1 MAEIRPFRGLRFNAA
16 AQGRDL
22 GDYLSPPFDTITPE
36 DHAELLQRSPHNIV
50 RLELVS
56 GDESDVSRYE
66 QVAGIKRQWMDDGVF
81 MTDPDPAMYVAEE
94 EFEYNGERQ
103 LRRGFI
109 AAVRL
114 EEFDRGIIFPHENV
128 RDEWVQDRVKMMT
141 ATRHAISSLLVV
153 YQDDIRRSVGG
164 IIRAVV
170 GGEPTEVA
178 TMAGGHTL
186 RLWRVTDPG
195 THEVLIELM
204 RGIPI
209 FIADGH
215 HRYEAA
221 MRFRS
226 DARAS
231 GEIHPDMAINYRMM
245 HLVSIDEPGLITR
258 PFHRVLR
265 GVDDAMKSELMQR
278 IEQMFEVT
286 EWDGTGGVVAFE
298 EALSDLASDG
308 VAFGI
313 CGLVDGRYLIASVG
327 ADDLVQQLAAC
338 SRDGVGDAASGG
350 DASEISAL
358 ERSDYTVLH
367 RQIVEPAIRSDMT
380 RSGSDGQATD
390 EVVRARVEAV
400 MEYQHDARRVQ
411 SSLESGAADV
421 AFIMRSVPMQQFVDI
436 VSRGDRLPPKATNFY
451 PKPPA
456 GSVLQPLDGF
466 VGSFANRPYRNRL

>member
-36 DHAELLQRSPHNIV
+36 EQADLLSRSPHNIV

-56 GDESDVSRYE
+56 GDQGDGTRYE
-66 QVAGIKRQWMDDGVF
+66 QVARIKRSWMDEGVF
-81 MTDPDPAMYVAEE
+81 MTDPEPSMYVAEE
-94 EFEYNGERQ
+94 EFVYNGTKQ
-103 LRRGFI
+103 IRRGFI

-114 EEFDRGIIFPHENV
+114 EEFDRGIILPHENV
-128 RDEWVQDRVKMMT
+128 RDEWVQDRVQMME

-153 YQDDIRRSVGG
+153 YQDDIRHSVGG

-178 TMAGGHTL
+178 TMTGGHTL
-186 RLWRVTDPG
+186 RLWQLTDRG
-195 THEVLIELM
+195 SHEVLIDLM
-204 RGIPI
+204 RGIPL

-226 DARAS
+226 AARMR
-231 GEIHPDMAINYRMM
+231 GEISQDSAINYRMM

-265 GVDDAMKSELMQR
+265 GVSSKQRRGMLELLKSNFQCER
-278 IEQMFEVT
+278 
-286 EWDGTGGVVAFE
+286 WRGTGGLKEFAD
-298 EALSDLASDG
+298 ALGSMDSDG
-308 VAFGI
+308 VVIGV
-313 CGLVDGRYLIASVG
+313 CGL
-327 ADDLVQQLAAC
+327 ADDEYVVA
-338 SRDGVGDAASGG
+338 RTDMIEG
-350 DASEISAL
+350 SAL
-358 ERSDYTVLH
+358 DRSDYTVLH
-367 RQIVEPAIRSDMT
+367 RMLLEPGLAPNAPDADARAAVEQHT
-380 RSGSDGQATD
+380 
-390 EVVRARVEAV
+390 
-400 MEYQHDARRVQ
+400 EYQHDIERVETA
-411 SSLESGAADV
+411 LMDGDADFAA
-421 AFIMRSVPMQQFVDI
+421 IMRSVPMQQFVEI

-456 GSVLQPLDGF
+456 GSVLQPLDGT
-466 VGSFANRPYRNRL
+466 VGSFPVRQYRNRI

>member
-1 MAEIRPFRGLRFNAA
+1 MAEIRPFRGLRYDAA
-16 AQGRDL
+16 SQGRDL

-36 DHAELLQRSPHNIV
+36 EQAELLRRSPHNIV

-56 GDESDVSRYE
+56 GDEGDGTRYE
-66 QVAGIKRQWMDDGVF
+66 QVARIKRSWMEDGVF
-81 MTDPDPAMYVAEE
+81 MTDAEPSMYVAEE
-94 EFEYNGERQ
+94 EFVYNGVKQ

-128 RDEWVQDRVKMMT
+128 RDEWVMDRVQMMQ
-141 ATRHAISSLLVV
+141 ATRHAISPLLVV
-153 YQDDIRRSVGG
+153 YQDDIQHSIGG
-164 IIRAVV
+164 MIRAVA

-186 RLWRVTDPG
+186 RLWQLTDRG
-195 THEVLIELM
+195 THEVLIDLM
-204 RGIPI
+204 RGIPL

-226 DARAS
+226 AARVH
-231 GEIHPDMAINYRMM
+231 GEIDPDSAVNFRMM

-265 GVDDAMKSELMQR
+265 GTTDAQRREMLRLIESKFDVSEWQ
-278 IEQMFEVT
+278 
-286 EWDGTGGVVAFE
+286 GNGG
-298 EALSDLASDG
+298 LSDFADAIAELDCDG

-313 CGLVDGRYLIASVG
+313 VGLGGGCHQIAKVDRDALLELVG
-327 ADDLVQQLAAC
+327 EN
-338 SRDGVGDAASGG
+338 SRSSSQGG
-350 DASEISAL
+350 LENIPAL
-358 ERSDYTVLH
+358 DRSDYTVLH
-367 RQIVEPAIRSDMT
+367 RQVLEPGLSVLS
-380 RSGSDGQATD
+380 SGSGSTGSGPSAQAM
-390 EVVRARVEAV
+390 VESTT
-400 MEYQHDARRVQ
+400 EYQHDIQRVEA
-411 SSLESGAADV
+411 SLASADADG
-421 AFIMRSVPMQQFVDI
+421 AFIMRSVPMQEFVEI

-456 GSVLQPLDGF
+456 GSVLQPLDGM
-466 VGSFANRPYRNRL
+466 VGSFAVRPYRNRT